1 MEINNN
7 TVRLVRALVKLSSAL
22 YNIDD
27 LKIDSRYK
35 YKLKQDLENWQPWLE
50 GYIDGPMTAFANAD
64 MNTLSSLIEMFDDY
78 NKKIFIKDDFN
89 TGINLF
95 LAKTASALYDI
106 STLEPPY
113 QNYMS
118 NIRQKITKLL
128 EQGYFKAYTNYED
141 ANGKTF
147 KDIVQS
153 MNDLGD
159 KIIVGTV

>member
-27 LKIDSRYK
+27 LKMDPRYK
-35 YKLKQDLENWQPWLE
+35 YKLKQDLEKWQFWLE

-64 MNTLSSLIEMFDDY
+64 INTLSSLIEMFDDY
-78 NKKIFIKDDFN
+78 NKKILIKDDFN
-89 TGINLF
+89 TSINLF
-95 LAKTASALYDI
+95 LSKTASALYDI

-128 EQGYFKAYTNYED
+128 DQGYFKLYTNYED
-141 ANGKTF
+141 SNGKTF

>member
-1 MEINNN
+1 MEINDN

-35 YKLKQDLENWQPWLE
+35 YKLKQDLEKWQSWLE
-50 GYIDGPMTAFANAD
+50 SYIDGPMTAFANAD
-64 MNTLSSLIEMFDDY
+64 INTLSSLIEMFDEY

-89 TGINLF
+89 TSINLF
-95 LAKTASALYDI
+95 LAKTVSALYDI

-113 QNYMS
+113 QNYMF
-118 NIRQKITKLL
+118 NIRHKITKLL
-128 EQGYFKAYTNYED
+128 EQGYFKTYTNYED
-141 ANGKTF
+141 NNGKTF
-147 KDIVQS
+147 KDIIQS